1 MAIVAAALVAGC
13 VSTTT
18 SPPPDLASV
27 KFDPA
32 ASAYVLAKGDGA
44 IEGQAYVRSVSNGIM
59 PAKGSR
65 VILLPVTPYHEARIA
80 AIYGTDKAIEAGSKT
95 IPNPPAAFGKYQRI
109 ATADDEGR
117 FTFRNVAP
125 GQYFIITSV
134 AFPKRQIGLYDRVK
148 VTAGETTRITVTGS

>member
-13 VSTTT
+13 VSTP
-18 SPPPDLASV
+18 SEAPDLSQV
-27 KFDPA
+27 KFDPQ
-32 ASAYVLAKGDGA
+32 ASAYVLTKGDGA

-59 PAKGSR
+59 PAAGSR

-80 AIYGTDKAIEAGSKT
+80 AIYGPDKAIEAGTKT
-95 IPNPPAAFGKYQRI
+95 IPNPPAAFGKYQRFVK
-109 ATADDEGR
+109 ADDEGR

-125 GQYFIITSV
+125 GQYFIVTSV

-148 VTAGETTRITVTGS
+148 VIAGETTQIAVTGS

>member
-13 VSTTT
+13 VSTPSQT
-18 SPPPDLASV
+18 PDLTQV
-27 KFDPA
+27 KFDPG
-32 ASAYVLAKGDGA
+32 ASAYVLTKGDGA

-65 VILLPVTPYHEARIA
+65 VILLPVTPYHDARIA
-80 AIYGTDKAIEAGSKT
+80 AIYGTDKAIEAGAKT
-95 IPNPPAAFGKYQRI
+95 IPNPPAAFGKYQRFVK
-109 ATADDEGR
+109 ADDEGR

-125 GQYFIITSV
+125 GQYFIVTSV

-148 VTAGETTRITVTGS
+148 VTAGETTRIAVTGS